1 MDDPLSAV
9 DAHVGKALFTDAIL
23 GALRA
28 RGKTVILVTH
38 ALHFLS
44 QCDYIYTMANGHI
57 VEAGSYTELIA
68 RGGDFARLSKEF
80 GGENER
86 ELEKEEEEEAVSQEE
101 EKKVEGLD
109 KDKLRAKLLSKA
121 EGKGTLEG
129 RLMVKEA
136 RNTGSVPWYSEFL
149 LPCFLCDHDYSSV
162 YQSTQHT

>member
-44 QCDYIYTMANGHI
+44 QCDYIYNMANGRI
-57 VEAGSYTELIA
+57 VEAGTYADLLA
-68 RGGDFARLSKEF
+68 QGGDFARLSKEF
-80 GGENER
+80 GGET
-86 ELEKEEEEEAVSQEE
+86 EKEEEEEAVEE
-101 EKKVEGLD
+101 EDRGEINGVD
-109 KDKLRAKLLSKA
+109 KAKLKARLLGKA

-129 RLMVKEA
+129 RLMIKEN
-136 RNTGSVPWYSEFL
+136 RNTGAVPW
-149 LPCFLCDHDYSSV
+149 HG
-162 YQSTQHT
+162 